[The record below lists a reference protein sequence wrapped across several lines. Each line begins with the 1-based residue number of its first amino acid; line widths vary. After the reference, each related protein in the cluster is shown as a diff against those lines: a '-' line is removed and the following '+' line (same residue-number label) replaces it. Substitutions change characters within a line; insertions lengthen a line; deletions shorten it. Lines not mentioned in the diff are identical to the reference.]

1 MDYGQ
6 GGNNSCGSCCSHE
19 LGHQVSA
26 PGMTAED
33 PMAFMLQ
40 LLGRQSEEVITQ
52 MSMLRPSH
60 LQPVAQSQPA
70 GFMSNE
76 SHTATWGDTDF
87 VMMLSHLGYDT
98 DGLLR
103 VFQDGGHALAA
114 LKATLDADRWNELS
128 NAITWVPKASKP
140 VTETSL
146 IEKGQIQMQGPQGKA
161 GHSAPVVPEQIRVLG
176 ADSTLADL
184 VATHLVP
191 DLTKQLA
198 DTASIEDDVKRL
210 REQRRIT
217 DRLQKLMRYTN
228 KPESIRATAIACKHE
243 LAIYKWYLFNQAAR
257 GSIGMQ
263 TLESRIDAAHKA
275 FQRQEDIAQ
284 SRANDLLAEQTKNTQ
299 RALVMEK
306 MLEEVGVIDGLIN
319 GLETRQL
326 AKKFREMAD
335 ELDRVE
341 DGGTVPQQVQLDF
354 VPGTTSAEAF
364 PLALASDNSD
374 MGLDYRRSVPTTE
387 GGFSDDKFGAPTRRG
402 LSVTLPHSG
411 LQVNLKTPTPEQV
424 DAINASGRVR
434 RLVTGLDLGNNP
446 GIQSSEYP
454 PRGGRLV
461 LPVATNQEQ
470 KAQDFVESIISRLQ
484 NGEAV
489 KEEELLKAASFLPGL
504 DDVWRRMLA
513 EVIGTRMFGKTPFL
527 Q

>member
-40 LLGRQSEEVITQ
+40 LLGHQSEEVITQ

-60 LQPVAQSQPA
+60 LQPVTQSQPA

-87 VMMLSHLGYDT
+87 AMMLSHLGYDT

-114 LKATLDADRWNELS
+114 LRATLDDDRWNELS

-299 RALVMEK
+299 RAQVMEK

-402 LSVTLPHSG
+402 LSVSLPHSG
-411 LQVNLKTPTPEQV
+411 LRVNLKTPTPEQV

-434 RLVTGLDLGNNP
+434 QLVTGLDLGNNP